1 MYSTRLLNPSRIHRA
16 FILLLL
22 SLPTAIGAQRGAIPT
37 PESVFGFR
45 VGADSQLIGY
55 DQSINY
61 FKRLAAASNRIRLIE
76 VGKTSTGHA
85 WTAAIISSPENL
97 ARLADYRRINMRIA
111 HPEGLTDSAARNLA
125 RQGKVIVDIS
135 GGLHASEIAG
145 SQHTPQLAYELLSRA
160 NDPQI
165 KEIFDNT
172 ILFLW
177 PSINPDG
184 QDIVV
189 NWCRATYE
197 GKNPPPMELY
207 QKYIGH
213 DNNRDSYMLNVVE
226 SRVIQRTWR
235 EWEPDIIYVHH
246 QSSPEPTRIWIPPFA
261 DPVGFRAPPIP
272 AREISTIGT
281 FIAQELDAHGKPGA
295 VHQLATYDAWYP
307 GYIDYMPVYQNIP
320 SWWTETQ
327 GGSCA
332 TPKPVGRPENFS
344 AEYRSLRPEALYLRP
359 WPGGKW
365 GLRDAVDYM
374 VIAST
379 ATLRFAAKFKEDVL
393 YNRYQSGRDVINKY
407 RTTAPYAYI
416 VPQAQ
421 HDPTA
426 PVELLRRLAFM
437 GVHVRQLDRDMAHD
451 GTTYP
456 KGTWVIP
463 MDQEYAELARELLEV
478 QVYPDMGDDTPYDA
492 AGWTLPYQMN
502 VAVVEAKSP
511 LAPEFRAAMKPVQ
524 GKTVD
529 WRTNP
534 DDPLTTNAEAAG
546 IVPLAG
552 QITGSGDAL
561 SLDPAQNNSFRL
573 INRALAE
580 DASLLFQPSANG
592 RGARYLL
599 SGVDAAKLETSVNEL
614 AVRAERTS
622 AAGSVAVPTRIALYK
637 ASPGN
642 MDEGWTEWLFDTY
655 AYKYSLITPADVRAG
670 NLGARFDVIV
680 VGSQSLTGGGRGGR
694 GGGGGGAGGGRG
706 RGAAPDSTAPP
717 DSTVRAID
725 EFVRGGGTVVTW
737 NQGAS
742 SAIAALRLP
751 VRNVVAGIPRNQYF
765 TGGSIMRVTTD
776 PAHPVMS
783 GMPATADVFVSGS
796 PVFTTLDGF
805 EGSVLAKYPAD
816 ASPLRSGFLSG
827 EKLMQGYAAALDV
840 KRDKGHVVL
849 IAFQPQWRGQ
859 PIGTFRVVFN
869 SAFFAGEVAAQAKGT
884 PGFWTAPVGPA
895 APPGR

>member
-1 MYSTRLLNPSRIHRA
+1 
-16 FILLLL
+16 
-22 SLPTAIGAQRGAIPT
+22 
-37 PESVFGFR
+37 
-45 VGADSQLIGY
+45 
-55 DQSINY
+55 
-61 FKRLAAASNRIRLIE
+61 
-76 VGKTSTGHA
+76 
-85 WTAAIISSPENL
+85 
-97 ARLADYRRINMRIA
+97 
-111 HPEGLTDSAARNLA
+111 
-125 RQGKVIVDIS
+125 
-135 GGLHASEIAG
+135 
-145 SQHTPQLAYELLSRA
+145 
-160 NDPQI
+160 
-165 KEIFDNT
+165 
-172 ILFLW
+172 
-177 PSINPDG
+177 
-184 QDIVV
+184 
-189 NWCRATYE
+189 
-197 GKNPPPMELY
+197 
-207 QKYIGH
+207 
-213 DNNRDSYMLNVVE
+213 
-226 SRVIQRTWR
+226 
-235 EWEPDIIYVHH
+235 
-246 QSSPEPTRIWIPPFA
+246 
-261 DPVGFRAPPIP
+261 
-272 AREISTIGT
+272 
-281 FIAQELDAHGKPGA
+281 
-295 VHQLATYDAWYP
+295 
-307 GYIDYMPVYQNIP
+307 
-320 SWWTETQ
+320 
-327 GGSCA
+327 
-332 TPKPVGRPENFS
+332 
-344 AEYRSLRPEALYLRP
+344 
-359 WPGGKW
+359 
-365 GLRDAVDYM
+365 
-374 VIAST
+374 
-379 ATLRFAAKFKEDVL
+379 
-393 YNRYQSGRDVINKY
+393 
-407 RTTAPYAYI
+407 
-416 VPQAQ
+416 
-421 HDPTA
+421 
-426 PVELLRRLAFM
+426 
-437 GVHVRQLDRDMAHD
+437 
-451 GTTYP
+451 
-456 KGTWVIP
+456 
-463 MDQEYAELARELLEV
+463 
-478 QVYPDMGDDTPYDA
+478 
-492 AGWTLPYQMN
+492 
-502 VAVVEAKSP
+502 
-511 LAPEFRAAMKPVQ
+511 
-524 GKTVD
+524 
-529 WRTNP
+529 
-534 DDPLTTNAEAAG
+534 
-546 IVPLAG
+546 
-552 QITGSGDAL
+552 
-561 SLDPAQNNSFRL
+561 
-573 INRALAE
+573 
-580 DASLLFQPSANG
+580 
-592 RGARYLL
+592 
-599 SGVDAAKLETSVNEL
+599 LETSVNEL